1 MNKFSAIAFLFL
13 ILFSCKKVEKTSIN
27 LELKKEL
34 SEIEFRDQALRFITD
49 QTPKDSL
56 DLIAKRIKVDPTYFK
71 NNYKSV
77 SVTLDGEN
85 IKRVEEII
93 AKYGYPGK
101 TLVGTPENRAAWIV
115 IQHSSP
121 QVIQKYLPMLREA
134 VKNGDLDRQSL
145 AITEDRNLMYQGKK
159 QIYGSQFFEVNG
171 KPAFWPIENSEKV
184 NELRKEA
191 GFVQTIEEYSKD
203 LYGKDF
209 QYKIYTLEEV
219 KNYKHNK

>member
-1 MNKFSAIAFLFL
+1 MHKFSAIAFLFL

-34 SEIEFRDQALRFITD
+34 SEIEFRDQALRFITER
-49 QTPKDSL
+49 TPKDSL

-93 AKYGYPGK
+93 AKYGYPGIA
-101 TLVGTPENRAAWIV
+101 LVGTPENRAAWIV

-145 AITEDRNLMYQGKK
+145 ALTEDRNLMYQGKK
-159 QIYGSQFFEVNG
+159 QIYGSQFFEANG

-219 KNYKHNK
+219 KKLQAQ

>member
-1 MNKFSAIAFLFL
+1 MVK
-13 ILFSCKKVEKTSIN
+13 
-27 LELKKEL
+27 
-34 SEIEFRDQALRFITD
+34 
-49 QTPKDSL
+49 
-56 DLIAKRIKVDPTYFK
+56 Y
-71 NNYKSV
+71 
-77 SVTLDGEN
+77 
-85 IKRVEEII
+85 KRVEEII

-101 TLVGTPENRAAWIV
+101 ALVGTPENRAAWIV

-121 QVIQKYLPMLREA
+121 QVIQKYLPTLREA

-145 AITEDRNLMYQGKK
+145 ALTEDRNLMYQGKK
-159 QIYGSQFFEVNG
+159 QIYGSQFFEANG

-219 KNYKHNK
+219 KKLQAQ

>member
-13 ILFSCKKVEKTSIN
+13 ILFSCKKLEKTSIN

-34 SEIEFRDQALRFITD
+34 SEIEFRDQAVRFITD

-101 TLVGTPENRAAWIV
+101 ALVGTPENRAAWII

-219 KNYKHNK
+219 KKLQAQ

>member
-34 SEIEFRDQALRFITD
+34 SEIEFRDQALRFITER
-49 QTPKDSL
+49 TPKDSL

-101 TLVGTPENRAAWIV
+101 ALVGTPENRAAWIV

-145 AITEDRNLMYQGKK
+145 ALTEDRNLMYQGKK

-219 KNYKHNK
+219 KKLKAQ

>member
-34 SEIEFRDQALRFITD
+34 SEIEFRDQAVRFITD

-101 TLVGTPENRAAWIV
+101 ALVGTPENRAAWIV

-145 AITEDRNLMYQGKK
+145 ALTEDRNLMYQGKK
-159 QIYGSQFFEVNG
+159 QIYGSQFFEANG

-203 LYGKDF
+203 LYGNDF
-209 QYKIYTLEEV
+209 QYKIYTIEEV
-219 KNYKHNK
+219 KKLQAQ

>member
-1 MNKFSAIAFLFL
+1 MHKFSAIAFLFL

-49 QTPKDSL
+49 QTPNDSL

-101 TLVGTPENRAAWIV
+101 ALVGTPENRAAWIV

-145 AITEDRNLMYQGKK
+145 ALTEDRNLMYQGKK
-159 QIYGSQFFEVNG
+159 QIYGSQFFEANG

-209 QYKIYTLEEV
+209 QYKIYKLEEV
-219 KNYKHNK
+219 KKLQAQ

>member
-1 MNKFSAIAFLFL
+1 MNKFSAIAFLSL

-101 TLVGTPENRAAWIV
+101 ALVGTPENRAAWIV

-219 KNYKHNK
+219 KKLKAQ

>member
-1 MNKFSAIAFLFL
+1 MHRFSAIAFLFL

-34 SEIEFRDQALRFITD
+34 SEIEFRDQAVRFITD

-77 SVTLDGEN
+77 SVSLDGEN

-101 TLVGTPENRAAWIV
+101 ALVGTPENRAAWIV

-145 AITEDRNLMYQGKK
+145 ALTEDRNLMYQGKK
-159 QIYGSQFFEVNG
+159 QIYGSQFFEANG

-219 KNYKHNK
+219 KKLQAQ

>member
-1 MNKFSAIAFLFL
+1 MHKFSAIAFLFL

-101 TLVGTPENRAAWIV
+101 ALVGTPENRAAWIV

-145 AITEDRNLMYQGKK
+145 ALTEDRNLMYQGKK
-159 QIYGSQFFEVNG
+159 QIYGSQFFEANG

-219 KNYKHNK
+219 KKLQVQ

>member
-1 MNKFSAIAFLFL
+1 MHKFSAIAFLFL

-56 DLIAKRIKVDPTYFK
+56 DLIAKRIKVHPTYFK

-101 TLVGTPENRAAWIV
+101 ALVGTPENRAAWIV

-145 AITEDRNLMYQGKK
+145 ALTEDRNLMYQGKK
-159 QIYGSQFFEVNG
+159 QIYGSQFFEANG

-219 KNYKHNK
+219 KKLQAQ

>member
-101 TLVGTPENRAAWIV
+101 ALVGTPENRAAWIV

-145 AITEDRNLMYQGKK
+145 ALTEDRNLMYQGKK
-159 QIYGSQFFEVNG
+159 QIYGSQFFEANG

-209 QYKIYTLEEV
+209 
-219 KNYKHNK
+219 

>member
-34 SEIEFRDQALRFITD
+34 SEIEFRDQAVRFITD

-101 TLVGTPENRAAWIV
+101 ALVGTPENRAAWIV

-159 QIYGSQFFEVNG
+159 QIYSSQFFEVNG

-219 KNYKHNK
+219 KKLQAQ

>member
-34 SEIEFRDQALRFITD
+34 SEIEFRDQAVRFITD

-93 AKYGYPGK
+93 SKYGYPGK
-101 TLVGTPENRAAWIV
+101 ALVGTPENRAAWIV

-134 VKNGDLDRQSL
+134 VINGDLDRQSL

-219 KNYKHNK
+219 KKLQAQ

>member
-34 SEIEFRDQALRFITD
+34 SEIEFRDQAVRFITD

-93 AKYGYPGK
+93 SKYGYPGK
-101 TLVGTPENRAAWIV
+101 ALVGTPENRAAWIV

-191 GFVQTIEEYSKD
+191 GFVQTIEEYAKD
-203 LYGKDF
+203 LYGNDF
-209 QYKIYTLEEV
+209 QYKIYTIEEV
-219 KNYKHNK
+219 KKLQAQ

>member
-34 SEIEFRDQALRFITD
+34 SEIEFRDQAVRFITD

-101 TLVGTPENRAAWIV
+101 ALVGTPENRAAWIV

-159 QIYGSQFFEVNG
+159 QIYSSQFFEVNG
-171 KPAFWPIENSEKV
+171 TPALWPIENSEKV

-219 KNYKHNK
+219 KKLQAQ

>member
-1 MNKFSAIAFLFL
+1 MHKFSAIAFLFL

-93 AKYGYPGK
+93 SKYGYPGK
-101 TLVGTPENRAAWIV
+101 ALVGTPENRAAWIV

-145 AITEDRNLMYQGKK
+145 ALTEDRNLMYQGKK
-159 QIYGSQFFEVNG
+159 QIYGSQFFEANG

-219 KNYKHNK
+219 KKLQAQ

>member
-13 ILFSCKKVEKTSIN
+13 ILFSCKKVEKSSIN

-101 TLVGTPENRAAWIV
+101 ALVGTPENRAAWIV

-145 AITEDRNLMYQGKK
+145 ALTEDRNLMYQGKK

-219 KNYKHNK
+219 KKLQAQ

>member
-1 MNKFSAIAFLFL
+1 MHKFSAIAFLFL

-34 SEIEFRDQALRFITD
+34 SEIEFRDQALRFITER
-49 QTPKDSL
+49 TPKDSL

-77 SVTLDGEN
+77 AVTLDGEN

-101 TLVGTPENRAAWIV
+101 ALVGTPENRTAWIV

-219 KNYKHNK
+219 KKLQAQ

>member
-34 SEIEFRDQALRFITD
+34 SEIEFRDQAVRFITD

-101 TLVGTPENRAAWIV
+101 ALVGTPQNRAAWIV

-219 KNYKHNK
+219 KKLQAQ

>member
-49 QTPKDSL
+49 QTPNDSL

-101 TLVGTPENRAAWIV
+101 ALVGTPENRAAWIV
-115 IQHSSP
+115 IQHSTP
-121 QVIQKYLPMLREA
+121 QIIQKYLPMLREA

-145 AITEDRNLMYQGKK
+145 ALTEDRNLMYQGKK
-159 QIYGSQFFEVNG
+159 QIYGSQFFEANG

-219 KNYKHNK
+219 KKLQAQ

>member
-101 TLVGTPENRAAWIV
+101 ALVGTPENRAACIV

-145 AITEDRNLMYQGKK
+145 ALTEDRNLMYQGKK
-159 QIYGSQFFEVNG
+159 QIYGSQFFEANG

-219 KNYKHNK
+219 KKLQAQ

>member
-1 MNKFSAIAFLFL
+1 MHKFSAIAFLFL

-101 TLVGTPENRAAWIV
+101 ALVGTPENRAAWIV

-145 AITEDRNLMYQGKK
+145 ALTEDRNLMYQGKK
-159 QIYGSQFFEVNG
+159 QIYGSQFFEANG

-209 QYKIYTLEEV
+209 QYKIYKLEEV
-219 KNYKHNK
+219 KKLQAQ

>member
-34 SEIEFRDQALRFITD
+34 SEIEFRDQAVRFITD

-101 TLVGTPENRAAWIV
+101 ALVGTPQNRAAWIV

-145 AITEDRNLMYQGKK
+145 ALTEDRNLMYQGKK

-219 KNYKHNK
+219 KKLQAQ

>member
-34 SEIEFRDQALRFITD
+34 SEIEFRDQAVRFITD

-77 SVTLDGEN
+77 AVTLDGEN

-101 TLVGTPENRAAWIV
+101 ALVGTPENRAAWIV

-219 KNYKHNK
+219 KKLQAQ

>member
-1 MNKFSAIAFLFL
+1 MHKFSAIAFLFL

-101 TLVGTPENRAAWIV
+101 ALVGTPENRAAWIV
-115 IQHSSP
+115 IQHFSP

-145 AITEDRNLMYQGKK
+145 ALTEDRNLMYQGKK
-159 QIYGSQFFEVNG
+159 QIYGSQFFEANG

-219 KNYKHNK
+219 KKLQAQ

>member
-34 SEIEFRDQALRFITD
+34 SEIEFRDQAVRFITD

-56 DLIAKRIKVDPTYFK
+56 DLIAKRLKVDPTYFK

-101 TLVGTPENRAAWIV
+101 ALVGTPENRAAWIV

-219 KNYKHNK
+219 KKLQAQ

>member
-101 TLVGTPENRAAWIV
+101 ALVGIPENRAAWIV

-145 AITEDRNLMYQGKK
+145 ALTEDRNLMYQGKK

-219 KNYKHNK
+219 KKLQAQ

>member
-34 SEIEFRDQALRFITD
+34 SEIEFRDQAVRFITD

-101 TLVGTPENRAAWIV
+101 ALVGTPQNRAAWIV

-121 QVIQKYLPMLREA
+121 QMIQKYLPMLREA

-145 AITEDRNLMYQGKK
+145 ALTEDRNLMYQGKK

-219 KNYKHNK
+219 KKLQAQ

>member
-34 SEIEFRDQALRFITD
+34 SEIEFRDQAVRFITD

-93 AKYGYPGK
+93 SKYGYPGK
-101 TLVGTPENRAAWIV
+101 ALVGTPENRAAWIV

-145 AITEDRNLMYQGKK
+145 ALTEDRNLMYQGKK

-219 KNYKHNK
+219 KKLQAQ

>member
-34 SEIEFRDQALRFITD
+34 SEIEFRDQAVRFITD

-93 AKYGYPGK
+93 SKYGYPGK
-101 TLVGTPENRAAWIV
+101 ALVGTPENRAAWIV
-115 IQHSSP
+115 IKHSSP

-219 KNYKHNK
+219 KKLQAQ

>member
-34 SEIEFRDQALRFITD
+34 SEIEFRDQAVRFITD

-101 TLVGTPENRAAWIV
+101 ALVGTPENRAAWIV

-145 AITEDRNLMYQGKK
+145 ALTEDRNLMYQGKK

-219 KNYKHNK
+219 RKLQTQ

>member
-101 TLVGTPENRAAWIV
+101 ALVGTPENRAAWIV

-145 AITEDRNLMYQGKK
+145 ALTEDRNLMYQGKK
-159 QIYGSQFFEVNG
+159 QIYGSQFFEANG

-219 KNYKHNK
+219 KKLQAQ

>member
-101 TLVGTPENRAAWIV
+101 ALVGTPENRAAWIV

-159 QIYGSQFFEVNG
+159 QIYSSQFFEVNG

-219 KNYKHNK
+219 KKLQAQ

>member
-101 TLVGTPENRAAWIV
+101 ALVGTPENRAAWIV

-145 AITEDRNLMYQGKK
+145 ALTEDRNLMYQGKK
-159 QIYGSQFFEVNG
+159 QIYGSQFFEANG
-171 KPAFWPIENSEKV
+171 KPAFWPIENPEVV

-219 KNYKHNK
+219 RKLQTQ

>member
-13 ILFSCKKVEKTSIN
+13 ILFSCKKVEKSSIN

-101 TLVGTPENRAAWIV
+101 ALVGTPENRAAWIV
-115 IQHSSP
+115 IQHFSP

-145 AITEDRNLMYQGKK
+145 ALTEDRNLMYQGKK
-159 QIYGSQFFEVNG
+159 QIYGSQFFEANG

-219 KNYKHNK
+219 KKLQAQ

>member
-34 SEIEFRDQALRFITD
+34 SEIEFRDQAVRFITD

-101 TLVGTPENRAAWIV
+101 ALVGTPENRAAWIV

-121 QVIQKYLPMLREA
+121 QMIQKYLPMLREA

-145 AITEDRNLMYQGKK
+145 ALTEDRILMYQGKK

-171 KPAFWPIENSEKV
+171 KPAFWPIKNPEKV

-219 KNYKHNK
+219 KKLQAQ

>member
-49 QTPKDSL
+49 QTPNDSL

-77 SVTLDGEN
+77 SVSLDGEN

-101 TLVGTPENRAAWIV
+101 ALVGTPENRAAWIV

-145 AITEDRNLMYQGKK
+145 ALTEDRNLMYQGKK
-159 QIYGSQFFEVNG
+159 QIYGSQFFEANG

-209 QYKIYTLEEV
+209 QYKIYKLEEV
-219 KNYKHNK
+219 KKLQAQ

>member
-34 SEIEFRDQALRFITD
+34 SEIEFRDQALRFITER
-49 QTPKDSL
+49 TPKDSL

-101 TLVGTPENRAAWIV
+101 ALVGTPENRAAWIV

-145 AITEDRNLMYQGKK
+145 ALTEDRNLMYQGKK

-219 KNYKHNK
+219 KKLQAQ

>member
-34 SEIEFRDQALRFITD
+34 SEIEFRDQAVRFITD

-101 TLVGTPENRAAWIV
+101 ALVGTPENRAAWIV

-219 KNYKHNK
+219 KKLQAQ